1 MLSHRS
7 EENHFKSFITLF
19 CTSVSN
25 QSLSKKN
32 WTTVLFLCA
41 TRWRRKGQ
49 KENIGWM
56 KVNNRGCIWV
66 EENDWRS
73 LTRMRER
80 EKESVWLCVFMT
92 EREWRVK
99 TWANPGLFLVYLT
112 FSPFPPSTQHGQIE
126 RTQVRYPKSEKF
138 YATIFSRTL
147 YLPCSCHLNFFT
159 CDTIFK
165 ITMLVTWCGLHECY
179 IE

>member
-1 MLSHRS
+1 MRANDLSNAKQPHRS

-80 EKESVWLCVFMT
+80 ERKCVCACVVVCSWLRENEELKHGPTPASFWFIWLSLLSLPARNMIES
-92 EREWRVK
+92 RE
-99 TWANPGLFLVYLT
+99 PEFD
-112 FSPFPPSTQHGQIE
+112 
-126 RTQVRYPKSEKF
+126 
-138 YATIFSRTL
+138 SRNRL
-147 YLPCSCHLNFFT
+147 
-159 CDTIFK
+159 
-165 ITMLVTWCGLHECY
+165 
-179 IE
+179 